1 MIDKF
6 GSDTVKMVNNII
18 PILAESYGRGK
29 YTINVD
35 KKELLKKQT
44 VLAK

>member
-6 GSDTVKMVNNII
+6 GTDTVKMVSNII
-18 PILAESYGRGK
+18 PVIAEPYGRGK

-35 KKELLKKQT
+35 KKELFKKQT